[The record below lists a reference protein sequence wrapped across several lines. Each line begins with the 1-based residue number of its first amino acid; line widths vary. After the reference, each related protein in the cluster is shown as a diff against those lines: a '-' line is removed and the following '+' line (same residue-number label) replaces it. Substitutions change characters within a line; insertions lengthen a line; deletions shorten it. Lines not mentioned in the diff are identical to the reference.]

1 VPDTAYAGEQI
12 VEVAAADDD
21 VLRVEHIAKR
31 FGPTIALR
39 DINLHLRK
47 GEVLALLGDNGAGKS
62 TLIKILSGFHQPDS
76 GSMWCKGE
84 PYAPRSVQQART
96 AGIDTVYQ
104 DLALVGQLTVFQN
117 MFLNREVVTKPLP
130 LLSNRAMRKR
140 TRAALDDI
148 GIHIPSID
156 LPVARLSGGQR
167 QAIAVAR
174 VISGES
180 DIILLDEP
188 LAAMGAKEGAQ
199 ILDLVQRLR
208 DSGDVSIIL
217 IVHNYI
223 QVFQVCDRVNL
234 IQDGVITFD
243 KPTSETSVD
252 ELNEIVVEQY
262 RRARLEAQRAAGAAD
277 PPTAVSGDGAT
288 PASAPDSGGAAGAG
302 AAPGSGPGPTGS
314 TGEPATANDPSTAD
328 DPPGTAPGG

>member
-1 VPDTAYAGEQI
+1 VPDAAFAGEQI
-12 VEVAAADDD
+12 VALDTADDD
-21 VLRVEHIAKR
+21 VLRVEHVAKR
-31 FGPTIALR
+31 FGPTTALR

-62 TLIKILSGFHQPDS
+62 TLIKILSGFHQKDS

-84 PYAPRSVQQART
+84 SYAPRSVEQARK
-96 AGIDTVYQ
+96 AGVDTVFQ
-104 DLALVGQLTVFQN
+104 DLALINQLTVFQN
-117 MFLNREVVTKPLP
+117 MFLHRELTAKPLP
-130 LLSNRAMRKR
+130 LLRNRAMRKR

-148 GIHIPSID
+148 GIQITSID

-174 VISGES
+174 VISGEA

-208 DSGDVSIIL
+208 DSGEVSIIL

-243 KPTSETSVD
+243 KPTSETSVS

-262 RRARLEAQRAAGAAD
+262 RRARQEAQRTVEAEIDVDAARAAV
-277 PPTAVSGDGAT
+277 AGD
-288 PASAPDSGGAAGAG
+288 DGGANGPSSADDSPG
-302 AAPGSGPGPTGS
+302 AAPGG
-314 TGEPATANDPSTAD
+314 
-328 DPPGTAPGG
+328 

>member
-1 VPDTAYAGEQI
+1 MPDMAFAGEQI
-12 VEVAAADDD
+12 VQLDTADDD
-21 VLRVEHIAKR
+21 VLRVEHVAKR
-31 FGPTIALR
+31 FGPTTALR
-39 DINLHLRK
+39 DINLHVRK

-62 TLIKILSGFHQPDS
+62 TLIKILSGFHQKDS

-84 PYAPRSVQQART
+84 PYAPRSVEQARK
-96 AGIDTVYQ
+96 AGVDTVFQ
-104 DLALVGQLTVFQN
+104 DLALINQLTVYQN
-117 MFLNREVVTKPLP
+117 MFLHRELTNKPLP
-130 LLSNRAMRKR
+130 LLANRAMRKR

-148 GIHIPSID
+148 GIQIRSID
-156 LPVARLSGGQR
+156 LPVGRLSGGQR

-174 VISGES
+174 VISGEA

-208 DSGDVSIIL
+208 ESGEVSIIL

-223 QVFQVCDRVNL
+223 QVFQICDRVNL

-243 KPTSETSVD
+243 KPTSETSVN

-262 RRARLEAQRAAGAAD
+262 RRARLEAQREAPAEISVGDARAAVAGEDGGSAKGPGTAD
-277 PPTAVSGDGAT
+277 GPSTANSADDSPP
-288 PASAPDSGGAAGAG
+288 
-302 AAPGSGPGPTGS
+302 AAPGG
-314 TGEPATANDPSTAD
+314 
-328 DPPGTAPGG
+328 